1 MHESRLRLPIK
12 EPLRSALARRKKP
25 RKPYRSFP
33 LTAHNNGQWCKK
45 IRGKVHFF
53 GVWDDSQAALN
64 NYLSVAAVLHAGR
77 RPSPIS
83 LSAGS
88 ITVKDVCN
96 RFLTSQQRRADAGE
110 IEAHWFDACR
120 RTTEDFARF
129 VGTDRVVEDLGP
141 ADFEAYRLK
150 LTRRGLTR
158 AKGLGVHAIDR
169 SVTVVKAIFAYAN
182 DMEIIKHPVNLGKA
196 FRGPS
201 AASKRKPQS
210 ESRIRNGAKLFDPSE
225 VRRMLGAAGT
235 PLRAMVLLGINGGF
249 GSTDCSRLP
258 ISAIRPDTGTI
269 EFARPKNGIER
280 VVPLWPETGAALEEA
295 IADRPSPD
303 DESYK
308 DAKGLVFLTAF
319 GQSWVRYHVR
329 RDPNGSIETVT
340 RMDAIRGEFDKL
352 LAKLGL
358 KRRGIGFYT
367 LRHTFRTW
375 ADEVHDQHAIHRI
388 MGHAIPGMSGIYVEK
403 IELHRLRAVV
413 DHVRRKLLGEPAPSS
428 SEGPAASPA
437 T

>member
-1 MHESRLRLPIK
+1 M
-12 EPLRSALARRKKP
+12 SALARQQKKP
-25 RKPYRSFP
+25 QKPYRSFP

-64 NYLSVAAVLHAGR
+64 NYLSVAADLHAGR
-77 RPSPIS
+77 RPNP
-83 LSAGS
+83 LNLPAGAV
-88 ITVKDVCN
+88 TVKDVCN
-96 RFLTSQQRRADAGE
+96 RFLTSQQRRVDAGE

-141 ADFEAYRLK
+141 TDFEAYRLK
-150 LTRRGLTR
+150 LTRKGLTR

-169 SVTVVKAIFAYAN
+169 SVTVVKEIFAYAV
-182 DMEIIKHPVNLGKA
+182 DMEIIQHPVNLGRS

-201 AASKRKPQS
+201 AASKRKSRS
-210 ESRIRNGAKLFDPSE
+210 ESRIRNGAKLLDPSD
-225 VRRMLGAAGT
+225 VRRMLDTAGT
-235 PLRAMVLLGINGGF
+235 SLRAMILLGINGGF

-258 ISAIRPDTGTI
+258 IIAIRRDTGTI

-280 VVPLWPETGAALEEA
+280 VVPLWPETHAALEA
-295 IADRPSPD
+295 VIAGRPSPS
-303 DESYK
+303 DESCE
-308 DAKGLVFLTAF
+308 DAKGLVFLTSF
-319 GQSWVRYHVR
+319 GQPWVRYHVH
-329 RDPNGSIETVT
+329 RDPNGSIEAVT

-352 LAKLGL
+352 LKKLGL
-358 KRRGIGFYT
+358 KRKGIGFYT

-375 ADEVHDQHAIHRI
+375 ADEVRDQHAIHRI

-413 DHVRRKLLGEPAPSS
+413 DHVHGKLYGTP
-428 SEGPAASPA
+428 ASPSPDSSIPKP